1 MVRCI
6 LVDTTVPVRIR
17 PRMETRP
24 VKGHFLS
31 VEGSR
36 GQQSFDSLHALIAHP
51 FTPRPAV
58 PQVRAALQQAPR
70 TTAALP
76 LLPGNSSTMS
86 GPGYIFHVPMYWP
99 SMAVLGVRKPR
110 PTSLYHRRC
119 PISSAFAVLLYRHV
133 QHGYSWVTH
142 TTLAGTLGLALG
154 DKRDVRLLLE
164 STLRLDGQLG
174 SHVCG

>member
-1 MVRCI
+1 MVSSRSTSCMRSLPVLSLRVQPSPRCG
-6 LVDTTVPVRIR
+6 LLSCKPTT
-17 PRMETRP
+17 
-24 VKGHFLS
+24 
-31 VEGSR
+31 
-36 GQQSFDSLHALIAHP
+36 
-51 FTPRPAV
+51 
-58 PQVRAALQQAPR
+58 
-70 TTAALP
+70 
-76 LLPGNSSTMS
+76 NSSSPLPPGTSSMMS
-86 GPGYIFHVPMYWP
+86 VPGYIIHVPMYWP

-133 QHGYSWVTH
+133 QHGYSWATH

-174 SHVCG
+174 SHVCGWICRSRVVVVEGRGFGDVAILSTEGLD